1 MKHPVRTAVRRA
13 AVLALSCLLALAALP
28 AGAAA
33 PLRAAGPALQAE
45 NGVLESNF
53 YCGNYYGTVR
63 FDVEKRLAAGK
74 VVVLVIDVNG
84 AASIKRLCPQ
94 ATTVFICPP
103 SEQELEKRLRGRGTE
118 SEDKVRERLA
128 RAKEE
133 LALADTYDARLVN
146 EKVEECAGQLYQLIH
161 QLNREGITIIM
172 VSHDLAGALPYASHI
187 LHLGQQVWYGTKEDY
202 LKTGLGNT
210 CPNGKEAAQ

>member
-1 MKHPVRTAVRRA
+1 MTNEKSLFIV
-13 AVLALSCLLALAALP
+13 SGP
-28 AGAAA
+28 AGVGKDSVVQALCGAHEGIERSVTATTRA
-33 PLRAAGPALQAE
+33 PRPGEQEGVSYYYFTVPEFETLQAE

-146 EKVEECAGQLYQLIH
+146 EKVEECAGQLYQLI
-161 QLNREGITIIM
+161 QARR
-172 VSHDLAGALPYASHI
+172 A
-187 LHLGQQVWYGTKEDY
+187 
-202 LKTGLGNT
+202 
-210 CPNGKEAAQ
+210 

>member
-1 MKHPVRTAVRRA
+1 MTNEKSLFIV
-13 AVLALSCLLALAALP
+13 SGP
-28 AGAAA
+28 AGVGKDSVVQALCAAHEGIERSVTATTRA
-33 PLRAAGPALQAE
+33 PRPGEQEGVNYYYFTVPEFEKLQAE

-63 FDVEKRLAAGK
+63 FDVEKRLAAGR

-94 ATTVFICPP
+94 ATTVFLCPP

-146 EKVEECAGQLYQLIH
+146 EKVDESAEQLYQLI
-161 QLNREGITIIM
+161 QARR
-172 VSHDLAGALPYASHI
+172 A
-187 LHLGQQVWYGTKEDY
+187 
-202 LKTGLGNT
+202 
-210 CPNGKEAAQ
+210 

>member
-1 MKHPVRTAVRRA
+1 MTNEKSLFIV
-13 AVLALSCLLALAALP
+13 SGP
-28 AGAAA
+28 AGVGKDSVVQALRDAHEGIERSVTATTRA
-33 PLRAAGPALQAE
+33 PRPGEQEGVSYYYFTVPEFEKLQAE

-84 AASIKRLCPQ
+84 AASIKKLCPE

-103 SEQELEKRLRGRGTE
+103 SVEELEKRLRGRGTE
-118 SEDKVRERLA
+118 SEEKVLERLA
-128 RAKEE
+128 RAREE

-146 EKVEECAGQLYQLIH
+146 ESVEDCAEQLYQLI
-161 QLNREGITIIM
+161 QARR
-172 VSHDLAGALPYASHI
+172 S
-187 LHLGQQVWYGTKEDY
+187 
-202 LKTGLGNT
+202 
-210 CPNGKEAAQ
+210 

>member
-1 MKHPVRTAVRRA
+1 MTNEKSLFIV
-13 AVLALSCLLALAALP
+13 SGP
-28 AGAAA
+28 AGVGKDSVVQALCAAHEGIERSVTATTRA
-33 PLRAAGPALQAE
+33 PRPGEQEGVNYYYFTVPEFEKLQAE

-63 FDVEKRLAAGK
+63 FDVEKRLAAGR

-94 ATTVFICPP
+94 ATTVFLCPP

-133 LALADTYDARLVN
+133 LALADTYDARLIN
-146 EKVEECAGQLYQLIH
+146 EKVDACAEQLYQLI
-161 QLNREGITIIM
+161 QARR
-172 VSHDLAGALPYASHI
+172 A
-187 LHLGQQVWYGTKEDY
+187 
-202 LKTGLGNT
+202 
-210 CPNGKEAAQ
+210 